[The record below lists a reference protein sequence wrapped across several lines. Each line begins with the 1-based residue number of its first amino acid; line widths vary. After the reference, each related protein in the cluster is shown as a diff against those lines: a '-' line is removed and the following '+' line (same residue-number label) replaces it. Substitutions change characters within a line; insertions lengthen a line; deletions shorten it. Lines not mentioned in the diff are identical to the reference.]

1 MRRGTSLFAPN
12 YGGTFMATYE
22 FLMVKDDKSNGILDL
37 VKIINTRILPEAG
50 QAGYSLYGLFFGL
63 FGLASNEIY
72 LAAMRE
78 DDGPFPD
85 GITPLSKLVAE
96 QDLTLQES
104 YQLAPT
110 VRPTEH
116 TARSRAGI
124 YVFRWFDVLNR
135 DVDQIVKLSDEAWV
149 PFEGGFESE
158 VQGLFA
164 EKDRRPEQGKMLLL
178 TWYRDLTVWENSRK
192 PSPEAKERF
201 LKRHDLTV
209 ETIAIAT
216 RLFISRKK

>member
-1 MRRGTSLFAPN
+1 
-12 YGGTFMATYE
+12 MATYE
-22 FLMVKDDKSNGILDL
+22 LLMVKDNKSNGILDM
-37 VKIINTRILPEAG
+37 VRKINTRILPEAE

-63 FGLASNEIY
+63 FGLASNELY
-72 LAAMRE
+72 LVAVRGNNLTSE
-78 DDGPFPD
+78 EK
-85 GITPLSKLVAE
+85 ITPLASLVAGH
-96 QDLTLQES
+96 DLSLQES

-192 PSPEAKERF
+192 FPPEAKERF